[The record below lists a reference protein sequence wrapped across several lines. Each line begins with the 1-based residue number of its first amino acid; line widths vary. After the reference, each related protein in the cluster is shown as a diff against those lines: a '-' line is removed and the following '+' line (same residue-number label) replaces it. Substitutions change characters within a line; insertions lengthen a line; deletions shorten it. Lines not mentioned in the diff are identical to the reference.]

1 MILISIR
8 AIIILQHSLIFF
20 STCILSVKAYALYSC
35 ANGNCVATVGNAFFG
50 ALPIDSAFFYKG
62 EFFMNENKEKS
73 LIIAKRIQL
82 KFIADLIAS
91 CVIFVIFLGLLVLCI
106 WIDSLVIIFI
116 VGLFLVGFSIYAFF
130 YFRNIYLNNKSNAIL
145 ITYKNDI
152 FTIVDD
158 IEPLN
163 IIKSDIVDLKY
174 KLKKTFIVTPYFYSS
189 KTWNYGKLIIY
200 FKSEEQGY
208 KTIVKNVA
216 DVDKVFDKMIDM
228 LGWNTIDEEEIEI

>member
-1 MILISIR
+1 
-8 AIIILQHSLIFF
+8 
-20 STCILSVKAYALYSC
+20 
-35 ANGNCVATVGNAFFG
+35 
-50 ALPIDSAFFYKG
+50 
-62 EFFMNENKEKS
+62 MNENKEKS

-82 KFIADLIAS
+82 KFISELIAS
-91 CVIFVIFLGLLVLCI
+91 CVVIFLGLLTLGI
-106 WIDSLVIIFI
+106 WIDSLVTIFI
-116 VGLFLVGFSIYAFF
+116 FGLFLVGFSIYAFF
-130 YFRNIYLNNKSNAIL
+130 YLRNIYLNNHSNAIL

-163 IIKSDIVDLKY
+163 INKSDIVDLDY
-174 KLKKTFIVTPYFYSS
+174 KLKKSFIVTPYFCSS
-189 KTWNYGKLIIY
+189 QTWNYGKLIIY

>member
-1 MILISIR
+1 
-8 AIIILQHSLIFF
+8 
-20 STCILSVKAYALYSC
+20 
-35 ANGNCVATVGNAFFG
+35 
-50 ALPIDSAFFYKG
+50 
-62 EFFMNENKEKS
+62 MNKNKEKS

-82 KFIADLIAS
+82 KFISELIAS
-91 CVIFVIFLGLLVLCI
+91 CVVFVIFLGLLVLGI
-106 WIDSLVIIFI
+106 WIGSLVTIFI

-130 YFRNIYLNNKSNAIL
+130 YLRNIYFNNHSNAIL

-163 IIKSDIVDLKY
+163 INKSDIVDLDY
-174 KLKKTFIVTPYFYSS
+174 KLKKSFIVTPYFYSS
-189 KTWNYGKLIIY
+189 QTWNYGKLIIY
-200 FKSEEQGY
+200 FTSEEQVY
-208 KTIVKNVA
+208 KTTIKNVA